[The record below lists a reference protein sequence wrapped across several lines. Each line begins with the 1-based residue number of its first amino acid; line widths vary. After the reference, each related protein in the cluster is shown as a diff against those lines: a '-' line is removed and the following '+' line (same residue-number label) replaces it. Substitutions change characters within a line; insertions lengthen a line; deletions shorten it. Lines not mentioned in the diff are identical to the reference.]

1 MTDKRER
8 IGKVGFGTLGMVV
21 ALALLGF
28 TLVPVLGTVVSA
40 QRGFVKSREQARA
53 AASVRYAHLALTRLM
68 RIAGSSPMG
77 PEIQGLDPDPLSD
90 GAFDDIRL
98 RADYN
103 PPDGD
108 VDDPG
113 EDLTFYLRA
122 DTMFVRAG
130 TDGAEEPYLIGVD
143 SLAFSYFE
151 WDGTP
156 ITDPARVTER
166 AVEAHVTIRATG
178 EHRAD
183 APERLLTGHVRLRN
197 GG

>member
-1 MTDKRER
+1 MSDKRER
-8 IGKVGFGTLGMVV
+8 IGRTGFGTLGMII

-28 TLVPVLGTVVSA
+28 TLVPVLGTVVTA
-40 QRGFVKSREQARA
+40 QRGIMRSRERARA

-68 RIAGSSPMG
+68 RIAGSSPIG
-77 PEIQGLDPDPLSD
+77 PHIQGLDPDPLRD
-90 GAFDDIRL
+90 GIFDDIRL

-108 VDDPG
+108 IEDPG

-130 TDGAEEPYLIGVD
+130 IDGAEEPYLIGVD
-143 SLAFSYFE
+143 SLAFAYFE

-166 AVEAHVTIRATG
+166 AVEVHVTVRASG
-178 EHRAD
+178 EDRPD
-183 APERLLTGHVRLRN
+183 SPERLLTGHVRLRN

>member
-1 MTDKRER
+1 MSDKRVR
-8 IGKVGFGTLGMVV
+8 IGKAGFGTLAMIV

-28 TLVPVLGTVVSA
+28 TLVPVLGTVVTA

-53 AASVRYAHLALTRLM
+53 AGSVRYAHLALTRLM
-68 RIAGSSPMG
+68 RIAGSSPTG
-77 PEIQGLDPDPLSD
+77 PEIQGLDPDPLAD
-90 GAFDDIRL
+90 GVFDDIRL

-108 VDDPG
+108 LDDPG
-113 EDLTFYLRA
+113 EDLTFYLRG

-143 SLAFSYFE
+143 SLAFAYYE
-151 WDGTP
+151 WNGAP
-156 ITDPARVTER
+156 ITDPARVAER
-166 AVEAHVTIRATG
+166 AFEAHVTIRATG
-178 EHRAD
+178 ESRAD